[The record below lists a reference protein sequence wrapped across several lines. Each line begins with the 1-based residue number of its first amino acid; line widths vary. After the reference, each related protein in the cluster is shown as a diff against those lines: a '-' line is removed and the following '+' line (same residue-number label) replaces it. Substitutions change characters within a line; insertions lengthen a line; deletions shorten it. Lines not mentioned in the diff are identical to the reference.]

1 MKTAISI
8 PDKTYKRI
16 GRAVRRLKMS
26 RSRFF
31 LEAAEAYLNRVDR
44 DSITEQINKFIA
56 DNGQM
61 GIDPVVRAH
70 TNRMMLKVEWK

>member
-8 PDKTYKRI
+8 PDQTYKRI

-31 LEAAEAYLNRVDR
+31 LEAAEAYLNRMDR
-44 DSITEQINKFIA
+44 DTITDRINKFIA
-56 DNGQM
+56 ENGQV
-61 GIDPVVRAH
+61 PVDSVMRSH
-70 TNRMMLKVEWK
+70 VNRMMLKVEW

>member
-44 DSITEQINKFIA
+44 DSITDRINKFIA
-56 DNGQM
+56 ENGQA
-61 GIDPVVRAH
+61 PVDSVMRSH
-70 TNRMMLKVEWK
+70 VNRMMLKVEW

>member
-8 PDKTYKRI
+8 PDKTYERI

-44 DSITEQINKFIA
+44 DNITERIDKFIEE
-56 DNGQM
+56 NGQVPA
-61 GIDPVVRAH
+61 DPIMRSHV
-70 TNRMMLKVEWK
+70 NRMMLKVEWQ

>member
-16 GRAVRRLKMS
+16 GHAVRRLKMS

-44 DSITEQINKFIA
+44 DTITDRINKFIA
-56 DNGQM
+56 DNGQV
-61 GIDPVVRAH
+61 PVDTIMRSHV
-70 TNRMMLKVEWK
+70 NRMMLKVEW